1 MRADTHCGAD
11 AASQGLSSIALRDAD
26 ELRDRRLPVYAR
38 AVTSRGVYKTM
49 AEVAVVP
56 VSCGGVML
64 SRT

>member
-1 MRADTHCGAD
+1 MRAETHRGAD
-11 AASQGLSSIALRDAD
+11 AASHGLSSIALCDAG
-26 ELRDRRLPVYAR
+26 ELRDLRLPVYAR